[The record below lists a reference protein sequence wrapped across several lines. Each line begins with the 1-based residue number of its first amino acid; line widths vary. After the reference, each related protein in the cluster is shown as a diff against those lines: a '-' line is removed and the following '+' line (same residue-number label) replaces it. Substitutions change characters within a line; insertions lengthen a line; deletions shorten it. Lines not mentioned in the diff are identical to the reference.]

1 MGFRHVIHFSSK
13 RSLSDPKTG
22 DDSRSIRNYPD
33 SASARD
39 RKLLTKEPLSLL
51 FAGVSLLLLFWLS
64 SLPLQHK
71 ALAFD
76 LTIRG
81 WFHAFASVKLTSAFV
96 LVSRLGSWFV
106 LLAMG
111 MLIAILFANRSSEVR
126 LLTISLYGAII
137 LSALLKML
145 FHVDRPEPFFGLAI
159 PETYAFPS
167 AHALVSCCFFLV
179 MARLVNQ
186 RLRSRSLRYCVWIL
200 ATLLIAVIGAS
211 RVYLGMQYP
220 TSVLAGYA
228 AAVVWVESARSVV
241 QRLSSKL
248 GGDSESA

>member
-1 MGFRHVIHFSSK
+1 MRFRDVIPFFAK
-13 RSLSDPKTG
+13 RSLSDLEAG
-22 DDSRSIRNYPD
+22 DDSSRLHNDSDAAATRNRRRLP
-33 SASARD
+33 
-39 RKLLTKEPLSLL
+39 KESLSLL
-51 FAGVSLLLLFWLS
+51 FTGVSVLLLLWLS
-64 SLPLQHK
+64 SFPLQHK
-71 ALAFD
+71 APSFD

-81 WFHAFASVKLTSAFV
+81 WFHAFASMKLTSAFV

-106 LLAMG
+106 LLGLG
-111 MLIAILFANRSSEVR
+111 MLIAILFASRSSEVR
-126 LLTISLYGAII
+126 LLTITLYGAII

-159 PETYAFPS
+159 PDTYAFPS
-167 AHALVSCCFFLV
+167 AHALVSCCFFLL

-186 RLRSRSLRYCVWIL
+186 RLRSRSLRYAVWIL
-200 ATLLIAVIGAS
+200 ATLLIVAIGAS

-228 AAVVWVESARSVV
+228 AAVVWVESARGVV

-248 GGDSESA
+248 GDDSESA